1 MVILMSV
8 LCNTDI
14 TEYRVNFRSKLK
26 TVFRVCA
33 RDTISK
39 SVVSQNTKTCVITIR
54 LTDNRRDKTHS
65 NPFYTIHIYTLPFAV
80 TTVT

>member
-1 MVILMSV
+1 MGILMSV

-14 TEYRVNFRSKLK
+14 TDYSVNFRSKLK

-39 SVVSQNTKTCVITIR
+39 SVVSRNTKTGVITIR
-54 LTDNRRDKTHS
+54 LTGNRRE
-65 NPFYTIHIYTLPFAV
+65 ILIRLTLILF
-80 TTVT
+80 T